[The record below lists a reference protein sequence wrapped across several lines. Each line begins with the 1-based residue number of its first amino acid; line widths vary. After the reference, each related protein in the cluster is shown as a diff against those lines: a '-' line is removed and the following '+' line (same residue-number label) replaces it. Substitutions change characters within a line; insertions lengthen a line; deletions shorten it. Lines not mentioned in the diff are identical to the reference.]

1 VGNRVTLKTIAEAVG
16 VSRTTVSNAY
26 NRPDQLAPELRDRI
40 LGTARRLG
48 YPGPDPAARRL
59 RSGRRDA
66 VGLLVTEGL
75 SYTFTDPASVL
86 LIQGIARATEDAG
99 IALLVVP
106 ERGGVEDA
114 VVDAFCLYS
123 LPAQHPNLA
132 AVQERGVPLVV
143 VDEPRVEGHA
153 FVGIEDRRGARLA
166 ADHLLALG
174 HRRFALL
181 VDPTQLD
188 GYAGPLTPEREASAV
203 SMTFLERLGGY
214 RDALEA
220 AGIDWAAVP
229 RFELPA
235 NVPERGL
242 EGARLALATD
252 PRPTALIAATDQLA
266 LGAIEAARVAGLR
279 VPEDLSVVGFDDIP
293 GAAWSR
299 PALTT
304 VRQPL
309 FEKGEIAGRL
319 LTEGASDREV
329 ILPVELVV
337 RGSTAGVP
345 NGTSLDTEWPV
356 GWGPRRCP
364 S

>member
-40 LGTARRLG
+40 LGTARELG
-48 YPGPDPAARRL
+48 YSGPDPAARRL

-86 LIQGIARATEDAG
+86 LLQGIARATEDAG
-99 IALLVVP
+99 LALLVVP
-106 ERGGVEDA
+106 ERGGVRDA

-123 LPAQHPNLA
+123 VPAEHPNVA

-143 VDEPRVEGHA
+143 VDEPRIEGHA
-153 FVGIEDRRGARLA
+153 FVGIEDRRGASLA
-166 ADHLLALG
+166 AEHLLALG

-181 VDPTQLD
+181 IDPTQLD
-188 GYAGPLTPEREASAV
+188 GYSGPLTAERERAAPSV
-203 SMTFLERLGGY
+203 TIIERLGGY
-214 RDALEA
+214 RDTLEA
-220 AGIDWAAVP
+220 AGIEWAAVP

-235 NVPERGL
+235 NVPEWGL
-242 EGARLALATD
+242 EGGRLALAAD

-266 LGAIEAARVAGLR
+266 LGAIEAAREAGLR
-279 VPEDLSVVGFDDIP
+279 VPEDLSVVGFDDVP

-299 PALTT
+299 PGLTT

-309 FEKGEIAGRL
+309 FEKGEVAGRL
-319 LTEGASDREV
+319 LTEHAAPRDV

-337 RGSTAGVP
+337 RGSTAAP
-345 NGTSLDTEWPV
+345 PA
-356 GWGPRRCP
+356 
-364 S
+364 